1 MNSTLQFLLKRLT
14 EASTYAAIAGGIT
27 AAATVP
33 DAATK
38 ALVIAAAVVGVL
50 KPEAAKAGA

>member
-1 MNSTLQFLLKRLT
+1 MNTTLQFVLKRLS

-33 DAATK
+33 DTATK
-38 ALVIAAAVVGVL
+38 ALVIAAALVGVF
-50 KPEAAKAGA
+50 KPEAAKAA